1 MGQIHLTWLTSP
13 RKLLLSVEQAQILFI
28 TRGLRTA
35 DTRRTASRVFYTL
48 PAPGIENA
56 PAAKKQTN
64 KKKVYRLFMQP
75 LCNAKISTFLPLQL
89 SVVFLLS
96 LHINLYPSFLSV
108 SV

>member
-1 MGQIHLTWLTSP
+1 MGQIHLAWLTSP
-13 RKLLLSVEQAQILFI
+13 RKLLLSAEQAQILFI
-28 TRGLRTA
+28 TRGLQTA

-48 PAPGIENA
+48 SAPGIENA
-56 PAAKKQTN
+56 PAAKK
-64 KKKVYRLFMQP
+64 KKKSTVC
-75 LCNAKISTFLPLQL
+75 LCNLSVMLKFQTFHPLQL